1 MAFRSTKP
9 WNRASFLFD
18 ADTPD
23 YLFHAYRR
31 IKWSFPLDH
40 VELMFYNPSGSADLL
55 VVADQLKSRRILKVP
70 AFWMNSHLFV
80 KTSGS
85 ACSRQFRCT
94 DSGLITGLNPWPSGD
109 SQAHR

>member
-1 MAFRSTKP
+1 
-9 WNRASFLFD
+9 
-18 ADTPD
+18 
-23 YLFHAYRR
+23 
-31 IKWSFPLDH
+31 
-40 VELMFYNPSGSADLL
+40 MFYNPSGSADLL

-94 DSGLITGLNPWPSGD
+94 DSGL
-109 SQAHR
+109 